1 MLKPGEHVPVEEIQ
15 PVAEQLTHVHQV
27 RISFLILH
35 ELRMLTTSVN
45 HAQILFN
52 LYLSSKVLVNAGQG
66 LLAWVAESAH
76 QVFVSVQLHRPIAG
90 F

>member
-1 MLKPGEHVPVEEIQ
+1 
-15 PVAEQLTHVHQV
+15 
-27 RISFLILH
+27 
-35 ELRMLTTSVN
+35 MLTASVN
-45 HAQILFN
+45 HGRILFN

>member
-1 MLKPGEHVPVEEIQ
+1 
-15 PVAEQLTHVHQV
+15 
-27 RISFLILH
+27 
-35 ELRMLTTSVN
+35 MLTASVN
-45 HAQILFN
+45 HGQILFN

-76 QVFVSVQLHRPIAG
+76 QVFASVQLHRPIAG